1 MTDNVNYLKLVKRA
15 KLGHQESITELTQ
28 LAEGG
33 LCAYVY
39 RLTLN
44 YDLSQD
50 LVQDTLLEMI
60 KSLKNLEFEHA
71 HQFWAWLYRTALGK
85 VQLHFR
91 AQQHK
96 KTVQMSMLD
105 NEHLSQHV
113 SPDYNDGLNGMIRKE
128 LSEAIFKAMGKL
140 NLRHR
145 SVLVLRC
152 FEQKP
157 YSEIATIMDCSE
169 MAAQVLF
176 FRAKRSLKRQLS
188 KQGFGKGLLLIALGL
203 FARMTT
209 PAKAA
214 STGSVTAASV
224 KVGLTTTFIGAVS
237 TKLGIA
243 VGTAITV
250 TAITLGGMATL
261 NDKTTNI
268 PNRPSK
274 NNLIS
279 NKGEFKYPYQLV
291 DAYDPDGDGWL
302 GVQRYGLDPVRISP
316 EQWLVGP
323 PRSNQSVV
331 ILPVDHWVELKF
343 RGKIIDGPGD
353 DILIIERDA
362 NGEQALV
369 FITDGAGNE
378 YLLGTAMAG
387 TSGQPSRTE
396 IGFDISGVS
405 LPFVP
410 CAVRII
416 CIKEGGETRGFDL
429 HSVSTRIHFNQGDN

>member
-279 NKGEFKYPYQLV
+279 NKGEFK
-291 DAYDPDGDGWL
+291 
-302 GVQRYGLDPVRISP
+302 
-316 EQWLVGP
+316 
-323 PRSNQSVV
+323 
-331 ILPVDHWVELKF
+331 
-343 RGKIIDGPGD
+343 
-353 DILIIERDA
+353 
-362 NGEQALV
+362 
-369 FITDGAGNE
+369 
-378 YLLGTAMAG
+378 
-387 TSGQPSRTE
+387 
-396 IGFDISGVS
+396 
-405 LPFVP
+405 
-410 CAVRII
+410 
-416 CIKEGGETRGFDL
+416 
-429 HSVSTRIHFNQGDN
+429 